1 MKYSEYFQI
10 LGFAILYSL
19 FNLYVEDSKGEIYTE
34 KIIKGASISKDKY
47 GFPNIIADK
56 LEDGSFA
63 LGYAHAEDR
72 LWQMYLGYKLPLGE
86 ISEVFGEKGVEF
98 DEFMKLLNFYDIC
111 QNTLKHL
118 TENER
123 RVVQS
128 YTDGINYYIENT
140 KVLPLEF
147 ILTGQPK
154 FKWKNE
160 YTCLAIKMVEYYLST
175 DFLKETIREYLV
187 NRGVMT
193 KDVIEK
199 LFPYGYDSFES
210 HATIIKNNE
219 AQELRKN
226 KNEQNIDK
234 KNNLNDKN
242 ENIDKTEKIEYEK
255 IVKNENKKNDKN
267 ENEKVDNNEI
277 IDNKEKI
284 NEKFDD
290 NEKITVNNES
300 FKPKKKK
307 KKRKKMTINNARQ
320 DIHGGSNNYVFSGK
334 ITEDG
339 NPIIGNDPHLHN
351 SMPGFWYVVN
361 MRIKEGNYHF
371 VGVTHP
377 GSPILFIGQNGYV
390 GWGITIGFADIA
402 DFLKLDRKIIDYNDL
417 SFTINNKKHYLKKR
431 IVKIYLD
438 VKHKKYTNAIYY
450 DSEIGPVIN
459 GYENNLFELANINPI
474 DDILSDKDGYFYI
487 LKASFTNK
495 FDNNFKAMMFFNYA
509 KDVYDFTNLISNA
522 SMSLNLVYADTKGNI
537 AYHLTGK
544 IPIRKYKGDGAYPK
558 LLESEE
564 DFNNNYIPFNE
575 LPHLINPERGYIIT
589 CNNLIISDNY
599 KYILQGGL
607 VSDQRF
613 RNLDKSIKTH
623 LDNNKKINIKFIK
636 EKIINNVY
644 DVTCED
650 LIKTLIIS
658 YERDPTENKLVLKA
672 FKNFDCNMEGDSYQA
687 LLYNVYISELLNNL
701 NYYDSR
707 KGTFRELDE
716 LSMDAEERGNYLIYK
731 LRQYR
736 ENDTLC
742 LFEYNKTCISFFN
755 HIYDKSTKFIRDRLG
770 DNKNNWKWKN
780 LNKKLYSH
788 LPFSQVPGLN
798 ILFER
803 IVKTNGN
810 LWTPKTAGNH
820 INDKKFESFLS
831 SNLKFVSNLNNKNEF
846 YISIDCGNNGKLFNE
861 HYDDLCIN
869 HENGELINYK
879 YSEMEKPKLKF
890 LKK

>member
-19 FNLYVEDSKGEIYTE
+19 FNLYIGDSKGEIYTE
-34 KIIKGASISKDKY
+34 KILNGATLSKDKY

-86 ISEVFGEKGVEF
+86 ISEIFGEKGVEF
-98 DEFMKLLNFYDIC
+98 DEFMKLLNFIDIC
-111 QNTLKHL
+111 QNTLKTL
-118 TENER
+118 TEKEK

-128 YTDGINYYIENT
+128 YTDGINYYIENA
-140 KVLPLEF
+140 KILPLEF

-175 DFLKETIREYLV
+175 DFLKEIIREYLIK
-187 NRGVMT
+187 RGIMT
-193 KDVIEK
+193 KEAIEK
-199 LFPYGYDSFES
+199 LFPYSYDNFES
-210 HATIIKNNE
+210 HETIIKNNE
-219 AQELRKN
+219 AQELRKKEGEQKNN
-226 KNEQNIDK
+226 KNE
-234 KNNLNDKN
+234 
-242 ENIDKTEKIEYEK
+242 KIEDR
-255 IVKNENKKNDKN
+255 KN
-267 ENEKVDNNEI
+267 I
-277 IDNKEKI
+277 KI
-284 NEKFDD
+284 NQ
-290 NEKITVNNES
+290 ES
-300 FKPKKKK
+300 FKSNKKKK
-307 KKRKKMTINNARQ
+307 EKKLIINNARH
-320 DIHGGSNNYVFSGK
+320 DIHAGSNNYVFSGK

-361 MRIKEGNYHF
+361 MKINEGNYHF

-402 DFLKLDRKIIDYNDL
+402 DFLKLDRKKIDYKDL

-459 GYENNLFELANINPI
+459 GYENSLFELANINSI
-474 DDILSDKDGYFYI
+474 DEILSDKDGYFYI

-495 FDNNFKAMMFFNYA
+495 YDNNFRTMMFFNYA
-509 KDVYDFTNLISNA
+509 KDVYEFTNLISNA

-544 IPIRKYKGDGAYPK
+544 IPIRKYKGDGSYPK
-558 LLESEE
+558 LLENEE
-564 DFNNNYIPFNE
+564 DFNNDFIPFDE
-575 LPHLINPERGYIIT
+575 LPHLINPERGYIVT

-599 KYILQGGL
+599 KYILQGGI
-607 VSDQRF
+607 VIDQRF
-613 RNLDKSIKTH
+613 KSIENNIKNH
-623 LDNNKKINIKFIK
+623 LKNNKKINIKFIK

-644 DVTCED
+644 DNTCEE

-658 YERDPTENKLVLKA
+658 YERDPTENKVALNA
-672 FKNFDCNMEGDSYQA
+672 FKKFDCKMKGDDYQA

-707 KGTFRELDE
+707 KGTFKELDE
-716 LSMDAEERGNYLIYK
+716 LSMDSEERGNYLIYK
-731 LRQYR
+731 LRKYR
-736 ENDTLC
+736 ENDNLC
-742 LFEYNKTCISFFN
+742 LYDYNKTCISFFN
-755 HIYDKSTKFIRDRLG
+755 NIYDLSIKFIKDRLG

-780 LNKKLYSH
+780 LNKKIYSH
-788 LPFSQVPGLN
+788 LPFSLVPGLN

-803 IVKTNGN
+803 TVKTNGN
-810 LWTPKTAGNH
+810 LWTPKTSGNH

-831 SNLKFVSNLNNKNEF
+831 SNLKFISNLNNKEEF
-846 YISIDCGNNGKLFNE
+846 FISIDCGNNGKIFNE
-861 HYDDLCIN
+861 HYDDLCIS

-879 YSEMEKPKLKF
+879 YSEMEKPNLKF